1 MIQVRNISFREGNFI
16 QLVVSV
22 HLKNM
27 TVYSQLG
34 SFPQIGMKI
43 REIFET
49 NTQWF
54 PYKPELRYFW
64 RKGISSYNN
73 TLDSAKRLT
82 FSMIVGQVNHDV
94 GLKGDWPAGTF
105 ENFKNWQP
113 KRLLNNCRGEMFF
126 ETGFGEA
133 YPFSGLFQTSS
144 ASCSGGCSTAM
155 TKLRHVLQRNNKLQ
169 GLWFVDARDILI
181 ILYSAI

>member
-49 NTQWF
+49 NTQ
-54 PYKPELRYFW
+54 
-64 RKGISSYNN
+64 
-73 TLDSAKRLT
+73 
-82 FSMIVGQVNHDV
+82 
-94 GLKGDWPAGTF
+94 
-105 ENFKNWQP
+105 
-113 KRLLNNCRGEMFF
+113 
-126 ETGFGEA
+126 
-133 YPFSGLFQTSS
+133 
-144 ASCSGGCSTAM
+144 
-155 TKLRHVLQRNNKLQ
+155 
-169 GLWFVDARDILI
+169 
-181 ILYSAI
+181 